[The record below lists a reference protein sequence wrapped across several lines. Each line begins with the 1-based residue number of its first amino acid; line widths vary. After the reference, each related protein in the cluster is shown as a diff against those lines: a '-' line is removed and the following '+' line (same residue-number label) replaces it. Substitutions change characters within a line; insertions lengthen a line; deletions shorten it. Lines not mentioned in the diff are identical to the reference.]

1 MKDSG
6 YKWIGQI
13 PDDWKVERLKG
24 HFTFGKGLPIT
35 KADLIEEG
43 APVISY
49 GQIHSKAN
57 TGVKLDDSLERFV
70 SKDFINSNPQSLVE
84 EGDFIFADTSED
96 VEGCGACVYVDKQKE
111 LFAGYHTIIARSNN
125 KQNNKYFAYLFLT
138 DNWRSQIREKVDG
151 VKLFSTT
158 QTILKQTYILLP
170 PQDQQKKIADFLD
183 TKCSELQAAIDNTK
197 QTIEEYKKLKQAVIT
212 KVVTKGLE
220 PNRKMKDSGIEWIGE
235 IPENWE
241 VCKVRHLGS
250 LQNGISK
257 GGDSFGKGFPFVSY
271 GDVYKNYSIPE
282 KVIGLVETDEEE
294 QERYSVQK
302 GDIFFTRTSE
312 TIEEVGFSSVCEKTI
327 DKATFAGFLIRLRPS
342 RKEIDTGYAKYYFR
356 SNHNRYY
363 LVKEMNLV
371 TRASLGQG
379 LLNDMPV
386 CYPPLSEQKSI
397 AEYLDSK
404 CSQIDTLISQK
415 EQFITELEK
424 YKQSL
429 IYEYVTGK
437 RVLN

>member
-6 YKWIGQI
+6 IQWVGKI
-13 PDDWKVERLKG
+13 PDNWKVGKVKNLFKERKNKNKG
-24 HFTFGKGLPIT
+24 LVEKNLLSLSYGNIVRKNINTTFGLLPESFETYNRIEDGDIVFRLTDLQNDKKSLRTGLCTEKGIIT
-35 KADLIEEG
+35 SAYTVLIPPE
-43 APVISY
+43 
-49 GQIHSKAN
+49 N
-57 TGVKLDDSLERFV
+57 T
-70 SKDFINSNPQSLVE
+70 NP
-84 EGDFIFADTSED
+84 
-96 VEGCGACVYVDKQKE
+96 
-111 LFAGYHTIIARSNN
+111 
-125 KQNNKYFAYLFLT
+125 AYLHYLFHSF
-138 DNWRSQIREKVDG
+138 DICKVFYNLGDG
-151 VKLFSTT
+151 VRQGMNYDDLGKLS
-158 QTILKQTYILLP
+158 ILLP

-183 TKCSELQAAIDNTK
+183 SKCSELQSAIDNTK

-212 KVVTKGLE
+212 KAVTKGLE

>member
-24 HFTFGKGLPIT
+24 HFSFGKGLPIT

-70 SKDFINSNPQSLVE
+70 SKGFINSNPQSLVE
-84 EGDFIFADTSED
+84 KGDFIFADTSED

-111 LFAGYHTIIARSNN
+111 LFAGYHAIIARSNN
-125 KQNNKYFAYLFLT
+125 KQDNKYFAYQFLT

-183 TKCSELQAAIDNTK
+183 AKCSELQSAIDNTK

-212 KVVTKGLE
+212 KAVTKGLE
-220 PNRKMKDSGIEWIGE
+220 TNRKMKDSGIEWIGE
-235 IPENWE
+235 IPEDWE
-241 VCKVRHLGS
+241 VCKIRHLGS

-257 GGDSFGKGFPFVSY
+257 GGESFGKGFPFVSY

-282 KVIGLVETDEEE
+282 NVIGLVETDEEE
-294 QERYSVQK
+294 QERYSVQR

-342 RKEIDTGYAKYYFR
+342 RKDIDTGYAKYYFR

-397 AEYLDSK
+397 AEYLDRK

-415 EQFITELEK
+415 EQFIIELEK

-437 RVLN
+437 RVLK